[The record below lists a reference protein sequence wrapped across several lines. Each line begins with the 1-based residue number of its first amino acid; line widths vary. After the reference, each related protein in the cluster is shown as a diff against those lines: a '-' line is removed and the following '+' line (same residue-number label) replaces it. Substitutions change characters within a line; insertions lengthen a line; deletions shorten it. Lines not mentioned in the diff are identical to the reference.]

1 MSVIRFVRK
10 RKEKWP
16 TFKRS
21 IHFLVSFTLSFSL
34 SFFLPPFPS
43 LSFSLSLSY
52 FSFFLEQLLISD
64 YLTVSHQTRS
74 IVDPFPLS
82 HRRKRVHA
90 FYARTIAR
98 NRSGRCFLIFISCPF
113 VVDRHQNH
121 PIDVCMY
128 IRNLRR
134 TKGRARCIDSQKA
147 FSF

>member
-1 MSVIRFVRK
+1 MADFQAFYPFSC
-10 RKEKWP
+10 
-16 TFKRS
+16 
-21 IHFLVSFTLSFSL
+21 FLYSLFLSL
-34 SFFLPPFPS
+34 FLPPS
-43 LSFSLSLSY
+43 LSLSLFLFISLSY